1 LQRTLSAGFIAPC
14 LPIKTNK
21 LPSGGQ
27 WLHEIKHDGFRVI
40 ARKNGSPCGAA
51 GAGGGKDAMIET
63 THIQLAGHIFDHITG
78 VCAKCG
84 MTRTQYDDNG
94 EPRCPGPPPEKHER
108 LPIDED

>member
-1 LQRTLSAGFIAPC
+1 MVELVRTGPAAATGERIVAG
-14 LPIKTNK
+14 K
-21 LPSGGQ
+21 LKMGVP
-27 WLHEIKHDGFRVI
+27 RVRI
-40 ARKNGSPCGAA
+40 TEA
-51 GAGGGKDAMIET
+51 GRRAGGGKDVMIET